1 MRILI
6 ADDNPVFQ
14 SVLRVMLTNWDY
26 SVVVACD
33 GKEAWQILRAEGA
46 PRLAILDWMM
56 PGLDGIEVCRLAR
69 AEFGRS
75 VYILILTAKTQSEDL
90 VEAMQAGADDYV
102 TKPLKSQ
109 ELRIRLAAA
118 RWIWRT
124 AWRWLRARPLRR
136 QGWAT
141 SSAAVFPAAFSHDRA
156 AAWAVPYAP

>member
-14 SVLRVMLTNWDY
+14 SVLKVMLTNWGY
-26 SVVVACD
+26 SVVAACD
-33 GKEAWQILRAEGA
+33 GNEAWQILQAVDA

-56 PGLDGIEVCRLAR
+56 PGMDGIEVCRLAR
-69 AEFGRS
+69 TEFGRS

-118 RWIWRT
+118 CRILNLEEQL
-124 AWRWLRARPLRR
+124 ALALG
-136 QGWAT
+136 QAA
-141 SSAAVFPAAFSHDRA
+141 SAARA
-156 AAWAVPYAP
+156 GHELSPGMSGSV